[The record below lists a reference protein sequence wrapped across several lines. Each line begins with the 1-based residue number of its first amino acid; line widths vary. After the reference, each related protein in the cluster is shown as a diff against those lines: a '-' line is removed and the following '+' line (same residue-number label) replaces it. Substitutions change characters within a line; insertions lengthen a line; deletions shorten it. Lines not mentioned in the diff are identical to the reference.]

1 MIVKS
6 SGGRIW
12 ASPCASF
19 APPTPPARAT
29 IFNLNYSSRHPR
41 RHSTYCAPSQAHRVF
56 KETEMNFQY
65 FFFHVILVGIQNTQ
79 EKTFPAA
86 PMFQVTSKS
95 FEWSFEQ
102 TAANKPKLRPSLP
115 RARRAR
121 VAARQ
126 RPQIEPPSCILLCF
140 VFRRDRN
147 R

>member
-56 KETEMNFQY
+56 KETEKHFQY
-65 FFFHVILVGIQNTQ
+65 FFFHVHVVWFQNTQ
-79 EKTFPAA
+79 EKISLVV
-86 PMFQVTSKS
+86 PMIQINSKS
-95 FEWSFEQ
+95 SESSLAQ
-102 TAANKPKLRPSLP
+102 IVASKPRLLLILQPAQRAVAAALP
-115 RARRAR
+115 R
-121 VAARQ
+121 Q
-126 RPQIEPPSCILLCF
+126 
-140 VFRRDRN
+140 
-147 R
+147 